1 MKRQLAGT
9 WLPFVCLPVI
19 SAITQ
24 PGPNKHH
31 HVPSEKDFWS
41 HMQWVHGERDE
52 RRRAVEAM
60 RPAVGP
66 ARIQALPHLP

>member
-1 MKRQLAGT
+1 MKRQLAGP
-9 WLPFVCLPVI
+9 WLPLVCLLVI

-24 PGPNKHH
+24 PGPNEHH

-41 HMQWVHGERDE
+41 HMQWEQGEQDE
-52 RRRAVEAM
+52 RRRAVEAT
-60 RPAVGP
+60 RSAVGP